1 MTIKLNQKHIGS
13 TIKQGMW
20 VAGGKLI
27 SNHEPHLSFIFSF
40 KLIPIEF
47 DLYQNYPNP
56 FNPSTRI
63 SYSPPYAS
71 FVSIKV
77 YDVLGKEIAMLVN
90 EKKLP
95 ALMLLNL
102 MQPVSQVASISF
114 YCNPVHLL
122 QQRKWFYSRRN
133 KQIT

>member
-1 MTIKLNQKHIGS
+1 
-13 TIKQGMW
+13 MW

-27 SNHEPHLSFIFSF
+27 SNPEPNLSFIFSF

-90 EKKLP
+90 EEKTAGTYAVDFSAKGGSASGGDVWNLSSGIYFYTLQSGSFVAPKK
-95 ALMLLNL
+95 MILL
-102 MQPVSQVASISF
+102 
-114 YCNPVHLL
+114 
-122 QQRKWFYSRRN
+122 K
-133 KQIT
+133 

>member
-1 MTIKLNQKHIGS
+1 
-13 TIKQGMW
+13 MW

-27 SNHEPHLSFIFSF
+27 SNPEPNLFFIFSF
-40 KLIPIEF
+40 KLISIEF

-71 FVSIKV
+71 FVSINV

-90 EKKLP
+90 EEKTAGTYAVEYDAASFTSGIYFYTLQSGSFVATKK
-95 ALMLLNL
+95 MILLN
-102 MQPVSQVASISF
+102 
-114 YCNPVHLL
+114 
-122 QQRKWFYSRRN
+122 
-133 KQIT
+133 